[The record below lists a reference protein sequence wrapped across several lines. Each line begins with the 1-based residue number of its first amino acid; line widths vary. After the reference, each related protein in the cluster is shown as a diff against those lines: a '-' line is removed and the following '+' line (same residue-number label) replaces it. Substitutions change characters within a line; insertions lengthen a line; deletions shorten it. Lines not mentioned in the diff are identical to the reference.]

1 METPPIN
8 SNLLQELKISSHWVV
23 YQKGKKIN
31 KQIGTNFVAHY
42 SVNDV

>member
-1 METPPIN
+1 
-8 SNLLQELKISSHWVV
+8 V